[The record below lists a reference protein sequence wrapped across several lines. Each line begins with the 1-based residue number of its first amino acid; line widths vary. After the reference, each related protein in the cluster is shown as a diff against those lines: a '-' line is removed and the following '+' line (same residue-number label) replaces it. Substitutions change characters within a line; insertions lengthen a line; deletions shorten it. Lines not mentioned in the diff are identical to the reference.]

1 MTQTSGPVSFGS
13 QFLKVSE
20 ADISRLTLRGSKG
33 STVRGHITLE
43 GAPARVR
50 PQDFRFNFVLTDPDQ
65 KAPFQIFFV
74 RASCLRVFVVAFV
87 RGLITSEVSKFQ
99 IS

>member
-50 PQDFRFNFVLTDPDQ
+50 PQDFRFNFVLTDPDRGP
-65 KAPFQIFFV
+65 APGTYRAKITDDWTFEYVGNSEFQIPN
-74 RASCLRVFVVAFV
+74 
-87 RGLITSEVSKFQ
+87 SKFEPP
-99 IS
+99 